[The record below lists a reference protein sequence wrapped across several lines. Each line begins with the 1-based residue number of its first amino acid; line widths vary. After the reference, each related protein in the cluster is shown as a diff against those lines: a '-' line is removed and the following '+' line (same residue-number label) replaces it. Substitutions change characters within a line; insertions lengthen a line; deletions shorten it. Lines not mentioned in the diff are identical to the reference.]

1 MVVRYRD
8 CPEEEG
14 LLATVMLGELEVK
27 LNKSQK
33 GVPEKLVVM
42 RYLADLRKEWDGYR
56 ECGSDVYAR
65 GHAEHGYFAAMAG
78 LLVVRIHF
86 LE

>member
-42 RYLADLRKEWDGYR
+42 RY
-56 ECGSDVYAR
+56 
-65 GHAEHGYFAAMAG
+65 H
-78 LLVVRIHF
+78 
-86 LE
+86 

>member
-14 LLATVMLGELEVK
+14 ILATVMLGELEEVK

-33 GVPEKLVVM
+33 GVPEKLVVAM
-42 RYLADLRKEWDGYR
+42 RYLADLRKEWDAYR
-56 ECGSDVYAR
+56 ECGVD
-65 GHAEHGYFAAMAG
+65 
-78 LLVVRIHF
+78 
-86 LE
+86 